1 MFNVLDDIASL
12 IDMMEQGVL
21 PDLQGNPV
29 KVTQEQIAQM
39 KRALHKDM
47 WKGKV
52 PVHPIPGISA
62 PPTRQAGLAA
72 APIDMGQKHGSED
85 KDRDSQPQYNP
96 ETQTT
101 VTKKKKTEATTAIIK
116 TVMVAISVSFFVA
129 HVTLFISCLTCL
141 TNWAGLVLDIS

>member
-1 MFNVLDDIASL
+1 MYNILDDIASL

-72 APIDMGQKHGSED
+72 APVDMGQKHGSED
-85 KDRDSQPQYNP
+85 GRRGTHQWYS
-96 ETQTT
+96 ER
-101 VTKKKKTEATTAIIK
+101 
-116 TVMVAISVSFFVA
+116 
-129 HVTLFISCLTCL
+129 LTCRGICGREQGRNSTQED
-141 TNWAGLVLDIS
+141 TNGEERGGL